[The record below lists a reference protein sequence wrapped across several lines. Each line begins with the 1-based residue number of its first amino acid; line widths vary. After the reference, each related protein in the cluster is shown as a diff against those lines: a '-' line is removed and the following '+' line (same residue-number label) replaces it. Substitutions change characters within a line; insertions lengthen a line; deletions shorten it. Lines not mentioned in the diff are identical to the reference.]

1 MLLEDEE
8 LEQEI
13 VSLIKSDKKQLMPR
27 FTPLLR
33 IKPKRSK
40 HLMMNI

>member
-13 VSLIKSDKKQLMPR
+13 VSLIKSDKK
-27 FTPLLR
+27 TADAAVYSVVR